1 MLLKKKLRLT
11 VHYLCF
17 VFSILDKPIIT
28 DSGGFQIFSLAYK
41 SVHDEL
47 NLKAAAKGMRQGHTP
62 TLISVKEE
70 GVKFK
75 SYRDGTTVFLSP
87 ELTVDNQKSFGG
99 DIIIPLD
106 ELPPYHL
113 GLEALKRSVM
123 LTHRWEARS
132 LLRHLGDVKEQAMYG
147 VIHGG
152 VDRSLRSM
160 SADYLTSLP
169 FDG

>member
-1 MLLKKKLRLT
+1 
-11 VHYLCF
+11 
-17 VFSILDKPIIT
+17 
-28 DSGGFQIFSLAYK
+28 
-41 SVHDEL
+41 
-47 NLKAAAKGMRQGHTP
+47 MRQGHTP
-62 TLISVKEE
+62 TLLSVKEE

-75 SYRDGTTVFLSP
+75 SYRDGTTI
-87 ELTVDNQKSFGG
+87 ELTPEKTIENQKSFGG

-113 GLEALKRSVM
+113 DKEKLKQSVM

-132 LLRHLGDVKEQAMYG
+132 LSKHLEDVKKQAMYG

-152 VDRSLRSM
+152 IDRDLRSI
-160 SADYLTSLP
+160 SAEYLTSLP